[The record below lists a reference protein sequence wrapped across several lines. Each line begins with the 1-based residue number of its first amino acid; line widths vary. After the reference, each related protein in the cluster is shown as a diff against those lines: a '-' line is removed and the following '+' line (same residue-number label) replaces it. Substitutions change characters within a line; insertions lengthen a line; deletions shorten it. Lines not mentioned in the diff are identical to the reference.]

1 MNRWYFEDLMGYS
14 SGGFQK
20 ETGNVNIDLAQEMRL
35 KLKDLEL
42 LLIEFKR
49 TLMGGREDRQE

>member
-1 MNRWYFEDLMGYS
+1 MGYS